1 MRRTIALVV
10 AAGLVAVFA
19 AGCSQRFRA
28 ERDGRDLA
36 DAVCDLSDATSADAR
51 QSAVADINKEIDDLG
66 KRYGSATAEDR
77 RDIQEN
83 LTDLSEHVAQGNEVL
98 IEQDLAVLKRSVQ
111 NVRGDTD
118 DVQESAWNGFAEGI
132 QECATD

>member
-1 MRRTIALVV
+1 MRRAISLVIAAALIALL
-10 AAGLVAVFA
+10 G
-19 AGCSQRFRA
+19 AGCSQRLRA
-28 ERDGRDLA
+28 ERDGRDLGES
-36 DAVCDLSDATSADAR
+36 VCDLRDATTADAA
-51 QSAVADINKEIDDLG
+51 QSAVTDIRKQIDDLG
-66 KRYGSATAEDR
+66 GRYGSATAEDR

-83 LTDLSEHVAQGNEVL
+83 LADLKEHAVQGNEVL

-118 DVQESAWNGFAEGI
+118 DVQEAAWNGFAEGI

>member
-1 MRRTIALVV
+1 MRRTITLVV
-10 AAGLVAVFA
+10 AVALAAGLAG
-19 AGCSQRFRA
+19 GCSQRFRA

-36 DAVCDLSDATSADAR
+36 DAICDLRDATTGSEAQEAI
-51 QSAVADINKEIDDLG
+51 ADINKQLNDLG

-83 LTDLSEHVAQGNEVL
+83 LADLAEHVAQGNENL

-111 NVRGDTD
+111 NVRGDAG
-118 DVQESAWNGFAEGI
+118 DVQEAAWNGFSEGV
-132 QECATD
+132 QECMTD